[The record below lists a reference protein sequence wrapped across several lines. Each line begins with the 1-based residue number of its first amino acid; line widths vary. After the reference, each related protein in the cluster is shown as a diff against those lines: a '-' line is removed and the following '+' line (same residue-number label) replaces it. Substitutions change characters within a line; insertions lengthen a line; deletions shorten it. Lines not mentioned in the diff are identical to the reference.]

1 MSLISVKNLC
11 KSYGSRP
18 VLQGLNLEVN
28 RGETVVILGRSG
40 AGKSVLLK
48 QIMGLE
54 QPDSGSVEIEGLS
67 ISTPQ
72 GTLLSGA
79 VAQMGMLFQ
88 GAALFDSMTIAQN
101 TAFPLHYRLNSQ
113 TGRPFSSAEID
124 ERVDWA
130 LERVDLVETKK
141 QLPGELSGGMRKRA
155 GLARL
160 LAYKP
165 KVICLDEP
173 TTGLDLLTGGQINDL
188 IVKTQKELE
197 ATIVVVTHDIS
208 SALQIGHRI
217 AFHERGQI
225 PLVVKKGDFAKAPSP
240 LAQAFLQSL
249 RASSDC
255 FTGDAK

>member
-1 MSLISVKNLC
+1 MSLIKVQNLY
-11 KSYGSRP
+11 KSYGDRP
-18 VLQGLNLEVN
+18 VLRGLNLDVN
-28 RGETVVILGRSG
+28 QGETVVILGRSG

-54 QPDSGSVEIEGLS
+54 QPDKGSVVIEGLS
-67 ISTPQ
+67 ISTAQ
-72 GTLLSGA
+72 GKLLSGA
-79 VAQMGMLFQ
+79 VKQMGMLFQ
-88 GAALFDSMTIAQN
+88 GAALFDSLTIAQN
-101 TAFPLHYRLNSQ
+101 TAFPLRFRLNPQ
-113 TGRPFSSAEID
+113 TGHPFSDAEIR

-130 LERVDLVETKK
+130 LERVDLADTGA

-188 IVKTQKELE
+188 IVQTQKELE
-197 ATIVVVTHDIS
+197 ATIVVVTHDIP

-217 AFHERGQI
+217 AFHENGKI
-225 PLVVKKGDFAKAPSP
+225 ALVVKKEDFAKAPSP
-240 LAQAFLQSL
+240 LARAFLQS
-249 RASSDC
+249 RHTSDC
-255 FTGDAK
+255 LLGDAK